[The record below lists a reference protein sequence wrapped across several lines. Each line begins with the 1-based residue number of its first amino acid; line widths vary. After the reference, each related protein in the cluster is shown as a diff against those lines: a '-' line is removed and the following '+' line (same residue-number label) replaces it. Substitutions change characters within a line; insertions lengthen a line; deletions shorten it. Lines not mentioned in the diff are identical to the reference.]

1 LAGISAVHQQAW
13 GNSFSLLNTKI
24 RRHKRL
30 QIEKRPSAGRG
41 TGGKMNKYGLPGVFL
56 IALMIFGCAS
66 WQQNY
71 GKLRRLPAG
80 QNEVT
85 IQDLIDTWENYD
97 IYYSDK
103 YDGYD
108 TRSPLGLMF
117 DPKNNQTALVGDRWK
132 KVENQETLIE
142 MTRWIYPTTQY
153 QPWLSEILGPD
164 GRLYGYLYYS
174 YGFATLKVVDDH
186 TMYVFNLDEP
196 IEEGDGDPLN

>member
-1 LAGISAVHQQAW
+1 LAGTSAVHQQAW
-13 GNSFSLLNTKI
+13 ENSFSLLNPKI
-24 RRHKRL
+24 RRGKRL
-30 QIEKRPSAGRG
+30 QIEKRPCAGRG
-41 TGGKMNKYGLPGVFL
+41 KGGKMNKYRFPSVFL
-56 IALMIFGCAS
+56 IGLIIFGCVS

-71 GKLRRLPAG
+71 GTLRRLPSG
-80 QNEVT
+80 QNEMT
-85 IQDLIDTWENYD
+85 IQDLIDKWENYH

-103 YDGYD
+103 YDGFD
-108 TRSPLGLMF
+108 ARSPLGLMF

-153 QPWLSEILGPD
+153 EPWLSEILGPD

-174 YGFATLKVVDDH
+174 YGFATLKVLDDN

-196 IEEGDGDPLN
+196 IEEGDGDPLH

>member
-1 LAGISAVHQQAW
+1 
-13 GNSFSLLNTKI
+13 
-24 RRHKRL
+24 L
-30 QIEKRPSAGRG
+30 QIEKGRSVGRG
-41 TGGKMNKYGLPGVFL
+41 TGGKMKPYGFTGVFL
-56 IALMIFGCAS
+56 IALIIFGCAS

-71 GKLRRLPAG
+71 GTLRRLPTG
-80 QNEVT
+80 PNEVT
-85 IQDLIDTWENYD
+85 IQDLIDKWENYD

-103 YDGYD
+103 YDGFN

-117 DPKNNQTALVGDRWK
+117 DPKNNSTKLVGDRWK

-153 QPWLSEILGPD
+153 EPRLSEILGPD

-174 YGFATLKVVDDH
+174 YEFATLKVVDDH